1 MSKRTD
7 ERKARVA
14 RGETLLKQHCFSD
27 PYWRNRE
34 LVAFRKFIAQ
44 DRMRS
49 GWNGVSKQD
58 VSDMLLAIRDRGI
71 AP

>member
-1 MSKRTD
+1 MSKRSE

-14 RGETLLKQHCFSD
+14 RGEKLLKHQFFVD
-27 PYWRNRE
+27 PYWVGQG
-34 LVAFRKFIAQ
+34 LAKFRKFIAQ

-58 VSDMLLAIRDRGI
+58 VSDMLLAIKDRETSK
-71 AP
+71 

>member
-1 MSKRTD
+1 MSKRSE

-14 RGETLLKQHCFSD
+14 RGEELLKQVMGSSNL
-27 PYWRNRE
+27 WRNRPVQE
-34 LVAFRKFIAQ
+34 FRKFIAQ

-58 VSDMLLAIRDRGI
+58 VSDMLLAIKDRGVS
-71 AP
+71 